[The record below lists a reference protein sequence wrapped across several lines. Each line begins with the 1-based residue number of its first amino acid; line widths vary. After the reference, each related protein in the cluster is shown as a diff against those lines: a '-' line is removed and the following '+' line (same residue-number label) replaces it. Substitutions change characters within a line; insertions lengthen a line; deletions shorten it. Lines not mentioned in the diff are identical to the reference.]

1 MSKGDDIQER
11 LIQFAARVIKA
22 SHALPKTPA
31 GKHIASQLLRSG
43 TSPAP
48 NHGEARSAESTA
60 DFIHKLKISVKELN
74 ETEVWLRIIIASDLI
89 PAALLDPLLDECI
102 QLQRILNT
110 SIKTA
115 RRALPA

>member
-1 MSKGDDIQER
+1 MAKGNDIQER
-11 LIQFAARVIKA
+11 LIQFAAPIIKVCDT
-22 SHALPKTPA
+22 LPKTTA

-89 PAALLDPLLDECI
+89 PVSLLEPLLDECI

-115 RRALPA
+115 RRSLDA

>member
-1 MSKGDDIQER
+1 MREFNTVGPVYPSR
-11 LIQFAARVIKA
+11 HYHVNRVT
-22 SHALPKTPA
+22 LY
-31 GKHIASQLLRSG
+31 IADQLLRSG

-60 DFIHKLKISVKELN
+60 DVIHKLKISAKELN
-74 ETEVWLRIIIASDLI
+74 ESEVWMRIIIASDLI
-89 PAALLDPLLDECI
+89 PAPMLEPLLDGCI

-115 RRALPA
+115 RHTLDT